1 MTMTMETMDG
11 ILVRDLVATCD
22 PQTATYVPNAL
33 FGYIA
38 SVMDPR
44 EPSVYLIDLLPSLS
58 AATQSFLNGM
68 GVFNRSPLPDG
79 EVANRR
85 RRLLECLDAF
95 IDEARLSQQS
105 VVFMDAL
112 RAGERM

>member
-1 MTMTMETMDG
+1 MTMEPMDG

-22 PQTATYVPNAL
+22 RQNAPYVPNAL

-58 AATQSFLNGM
+58 AATQSFLNGI
-68 GVFNRSPLPDG
+68 GVFNRSPLPES
-79 EVANRR
+79 EVASRR

-95 IDEARLSQQS
+95 IDEARLSRQS
-105 VVFMDAL
+105 VVFMAAI

>member
-1 MTMTMETMDG
+1 MTMEPMDG

-22 PQTATYVPNAL
+22 TQTATYVPSAL

-58 AATQSFLNGM
+58 AATQSFLNSM
-68 GVFNRSPLPDG
+68 GVFNRSPLPES

-85 RRLLECLDAF
+85 RRLLDCLDAF
-95 IDEARLSQQS
+95 IDEARLSRQS
-105 VVFMDAL
+105 VVFLDAL